1 MNTRYLGRRLINAI
15 LLLVGISFFSFALLQ
30 FSPGDFYDEMR
41 LNPRISASTV
51 EGLRAQYGL
60 DRPLLVRYGRWLSS
74 VSRGELGFSF
84 AYNGPVGPLLRN
96 RARNTLLLT
105 ATAALLGWALAIPIG
120 ILGAANRG
128 KWSSRM
134 SGLTISALLTVPD
147 LLLFLWLLLLAV
159 RTGWFPTGGMFSAGL
174 ENSHLWNKGKDLAL
188 HLLLPSLGL
197 ALVTL
202 PTLVRHVRS
211 AMIEALDSPFVR
223 AARGHGIPR
232 RRILFRYALP
242 VAANPLTSLFGF
254 SVATMLSASLLVE
267 VILSWPG
274 LGPLLLEA
282 TLTKDIY
289 VVVSTVMLSAVFLIA
304 GNLLA
309 DLLLFASDPRIRV
322 E

>member
-1 MNTRYLGRRLINAI
+1 MNAKYLGRRLINAI
-15 LLLVGISFFSFALLQ
+15 LLLVGISFFSFALLELA
-30 FSPGDFYDEMR
+30 PGDFFDEMR

-60 DRPLLVRYGRWLSS
+60 DRPLLVRYERWLGSIF
-74 VSRGELGFSF
+74 RGDFGFSL
-84 AYNGPVGPLLRN
+84 AYNSPVGPLLKT

-105 ATAALLGWALAIPIG
+105 ATAALLAWGLAIPIG
-120 ILGAANRG
+120 ILGAASRG
-128 KWSSRM
+128 KWSGRIG
-134 SGLTISALLTVPD
+134 GLATSTLLTVPD
-147 LLLFLWLLLLAV
+147 LLLFLGLLLLAV
-159 RTGWFPTGGMFSAGL
+159 RTGWFPAGGMISADL
-174 ENSHLWNKGKDLAL
+174 ESADFWHKAKDLAL
-188 HLLLPSLGL
+188 HLFLPSFGL

-202 PTLVRHVRS
+202 PTLVRHIRS
-211 AMIEALDSPFVR
+211 AMIEALNAPFVR

-232 RRILFRYALP
+232 PRLLFRYALP
-242 VAANPLTSLFGF
+242 VAANPLTSLFGL

-282 TLTKDIY
+282 TLTRDIY
-289 VVVSTVMLSAVFLIA
+289 VVVGIVMLSAVFLIA